1 MSNGSPHSRL
11 FRRNGD
17 GPFKQRKGER
27 MEAERNAKIVAEKV
41 AVKRVVPKILQ
52 SKLKLMKILRTLA
65 FTG

>member
-1 MSNGSPHSRL
+1 
-11 FRRNGD
+11 
-17 GPFKQRKGER
+17 

-52 SKLKLMKILRTLA
+52 SKLKLMKILRTLT